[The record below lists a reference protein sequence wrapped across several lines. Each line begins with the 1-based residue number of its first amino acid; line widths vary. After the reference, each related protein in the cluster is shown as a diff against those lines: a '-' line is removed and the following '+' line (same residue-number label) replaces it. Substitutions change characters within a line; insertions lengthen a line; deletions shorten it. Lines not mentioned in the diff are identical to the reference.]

1 MVAIFPVNAVPDKL
15 LHFTATLFSDTVA
28 LVTTAPLADF
38 NCTIAFLTVF
48 EYADAMLETFTVP
61 CPFKKFMVW
70 SVTISTV
77 SLLEPIM
84 ILLPKVEFRKM
95 LHCFLFE
102 GKGVSWKG
110 REVSVWI

>member
-1 MVAIFPVNAVPDKL
+1 MVAISPVNAVPDKL
-15 LHFTATLFSDTVA
+15 LHFTATLFSDAVA
-28 LVTTAPLADF
+28 LVTTALLADF

-77 SLLEPIM
+77 SLLEPII
-84 ILLPKVEFRKM
+84 ILLPKVEFSGIKGIRY
-95 LHCFLFE
+95 
-102 GKGVSWKG
+102 GKKENMTWG
-110 REVSVWI
+110 